1 MKATD
6 SGSGTFEQAPT
17 GTHVARCYKL
27 IDLGTQL
34 REFQGE
40 SKKSR
45 QFIMGWELPG
55 ELMTTGEYAG
65 QPFTVSKFY
74 TLSLHEKATLRA
86 HLKSWRGRDFTPAE
100 LEGFDLKNLLGKACM
115 VSVVMNDKGRATV
128 GGVMALPKGM
138 TVPDAVN
145 PNVYFSL
152 DPEEF
157 DPAAFDAFSDKMK
170 AIITPSDEY
179 KARSEK
185 PKAKAPAPAGAAE
198 FEDDTEIP
206 F

>member
-1 MKATD
+1 MKASD
-6 SGSGTFEQAPT
+6 SGSGTFEQAPE
-17 GTHVARCYKL
+17 GTHMARCYKL

-40 SKKSR
+40 AKKSR
-45 QFIMGWELPG
+45 QIIIGWELPG

-65 QPFTVSKFY
+65 QPFTTSKFY

-86 HLKSWRGRDFTPAE
+86 HLKNWRGKDFTPAE
-100 LEGFDLKNLLGKACM
+100 LEGFELKNLLGKACM
-115 VSVVMNDKGRATV
+115 VSIVTSDKGRAQV

-145 PNVYFSL
+145 PPVYFSL
-152 DPEEF
+152 DPDEF
-157 DPAAFDAFSDKMK
+157 DQAVFDSFSDKMK
-170 AIITPSDEY
+170 GLITPSDEY
-179 KARSEK
+179 KARNS
-185 PKAKAPAPAGAAE
+185 KAAPANEAAHVPG
-198 FEDDTEIP
+198 FDDDLD

>member
-1 MKATD
+1 MKASD
-6 SGSGTFEQAPT
+6 SGGGTFEQAPE
-17 GTHVARCYKL
+17 GTHMARCYKL

-40 SKKSR
+40 AKKSR
-45 QFIMGWELPG
+45 QIIIGWELPG

-65 QPFTVSKFY
+65 QPFTTSKFY

-86 HLKSWRGRDFTPAE
+86 HLKNWRGKDFTTEE
-100 LEGFDLKNLLGKACM
+100 LAGFDVKNLLGKACM
-115 VSVVMNDKGRATV
+115 VSIVTSDKGRAQV

-145 PNVYFSL
+145 PPVYFSL
-152 DPEEF
+152 DPDEF
-157 DPAAFDAFSDKMK
+157 DQNVFDSFSDKMK
-170 AIITPSDEY
+170 ALITPSDEY
-179 KARSEK
+179 KARSSK
-185 PKAKAPAPAGAAE
+185 PKATASAAAVQD
-198 FEDDTEIP
+198 FADDVP

>member
-1 MKATD
+1 MKASD
-6 SGSGTFEQAPT
+6 SGGGSFEQAPE
-17 GTHVARCYKL
+17 GTHMARCYKL

-45 QFIMGWELPG
+45 QVIIGWELPG
-55 ELMTTGEYAG
+55 ELMTSGEYEG
-65 QPFTVSKFY
+65 QPFTTSKFY

-86 HLKSWRGRDFTPAE
+86 HLKSWRGRDFTPEE
-100 LEGFDLKNLLGKACM
+100 LAGFDVKNLLGKPCM
-115 VSVVMNDKGRATV
+115 ASIVTSDKGRSQV

-138 TVPDAVN
+138 VVPDAVN
-145 PNVYFSL
+145 PPVYFSL

-157 DPAAFDAFSDKMK
+157 DQSVFDSFSDKMK
-170 AIITPSDEY
+170 ALITPSDEY
-179 KARSEK
+179 KARSK
-185 PKAKAPAPAGAAE
+185 PKATAAADVGPDSLS
-198 FEDDTEIP
+198 DDIP